1 MMIRTKLVTLL
12 ILIAAFALSL
22 AGQEKPSVP
31 AAPGVPGVRE
41 FPVTLKQS
49 VTAGKT
55 AVGTKIEAELAVATL
70 VDGKVIPRYAV
81 LSGEVIASSGKSKT
95 DPSRLGIRIDAA
107 TWKGGGTA
115 PLTAY
120 LTAWYYPTRDESGQ
134 DLQYGPEK
142 PASATWDGR
151 GAYPTANERSYKP
164 FPTADTDKS
173 GGVPDTKNS
182 TTSNHPVTM
191 KDVESESHSDGTID
205 LVCKR
210 SNLKLDKLTTY
221 VFASGDVPPAK

>member
-1 MMIRTKLVTLL
+1 MTIRTKRVTLL
-12 ILIAAFALSL
+12 VLVGAFALSL
-22 AGQEKPSVP
+22 AGQEKPPVST
-31 AAPGVPGVRE
+31 ASGIPGVRE
-41 FPVTLKQS
+41 FPVILKQS

-70 VDGKVIPRYAV
+70 VDGKVIPRNAI

-107 TWKGGGTA
+107 TWKGGTA
-115 PLTAY
+115 PITAY

-164 FPTADTDKS
+164 FPSSDTDK
-173 GGVPDTKNS
+173 GGAVPDTKNS

-191 KDVESESHSDGTID
+191 KDVESESHSDGTIA
-205 LVCKR
+205 LVSKR